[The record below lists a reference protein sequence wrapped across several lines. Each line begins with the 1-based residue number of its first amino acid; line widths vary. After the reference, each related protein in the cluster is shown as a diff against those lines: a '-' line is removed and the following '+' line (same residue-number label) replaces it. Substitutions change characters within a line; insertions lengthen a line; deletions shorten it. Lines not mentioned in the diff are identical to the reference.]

1 LLTSHICLICAKPSC
16 EYEFW
21 SQVGRNEP
29 IFIGIVDMESIFREI
44 LSIIA
49 PPTQSSLRQKPL
61 KAKTLELTMTSLNAA
76 LYAGIGYLTFLGIF
90 APIVGVVRFWGIAV
104 IIPSVFAALF
114 GPLVGGIGA
123 AIGIFI
129 SDMLVHGNALLSVT
143 VGVPANFAMF
153 YLIGYISQR
162 TVKVRTMNIGVAAG
176 CIAIVLVFLV
186 RWVVEAQTDLFSA
199 LLIVLFSGLSI
210 ILMVAVNKFWPKWRS
225 FAVGSIV
232 GNGIGSAIVGVGVWA
247 FSQFFLLPGGMG
259 SHLPLSASL
268 IWFVWTFSNQMPFLL
283 IFGPPILN
291 ACSRAFPS
299 LTGGPS
305 V

>member
-1 LLTSHICLICAKPSC
+1 MGC
-16 EYEFW
+16 
-21 SQVGRNEP
+21 V
-29 IFIGIVDMESIFREI
+29 FREI
-44 LSIIA
+44 LSIIT

-104 IIPSVFAALF
+104 VIPSVFAALF

-129 SDMLVHGNALLSVT
+129 SDMLVHGNALLSLA
-143 VGVPANFAMF
+143 VGVPANFVMF
-153 YLIGYISQR
+153 YLIGYVSQR
-162 TVKVRTMNIGVAAG
+162 TVKVRTMNMGVTVG
-176 CIAIVLVFLV
+176 CLAIVFVFLIQ
-186 RWVVEAQTDLFSA
+186 WVVEAQTDIFSA
-199 LLIVLFSGLSI
+199 LLIVFFSGLSV
-210 ILMVAVNKFWPKWRS
+210 ILMIAVNRFWPKWRS

-268 IWFVWTFSNQMPFLL
+268 IWFAWTFSNQMPFLL
-283 IFGPPILN
+283 VFGPPILD

-299 LTGGPS
+299 LIREPS

>member
-1 LLTSHICLICAKPSC
+1 
-16 EYEFW
+16 
-21 SQVGRNEP
+21 
-29 IFIGIVDMESIFREI
+29 M
-44 LSIIA
+44 
-49 PPTQSSLRQKPL
+49 
-61 KAKTLELTMTSLNAA
+61 KARTLEWTMTSLNAA

-104 IIPSVFAALF
+104 VIPSVFAALF
-114 GPLVGGIGA
+114 GPFVGGVGS

-143 VGVPANFAMF
+143 VGVPANFVMF
-153 YLIGYISQR
+153 YLIGYISKR
-162 TVKVRTMNIGVAAG
+162 AVNLRTMNIGVAAG
-176 CIAIVLVFLV
+176 CIAIVFVFLI
-186 RWVVEAQTDLFSA
+186 RWVAEARTDLFSA
-199 LLIVLFSGLSI
+199 LLIVIFSGLSI
-210 ILMVAVNKFWPKWRS
+210 ILMIAVNKFWPKWRS

-283 IFGPPILN
+283 IFGPPILD
-291 ACSRAFPS
+291 ACTRAFPS
-299 LTGGPS
+299 LTRRPS
-305 V
+305 T

>member
-1 LLTSHICLICAKPSC
+1 MAYVYPMSAEFSY
-16 EYEFW
+16 EYECW
-21 SQVGRNEP
+21 SQVVRGAR
-29 IFIGIVDMESIFREI
+29 IFIGIVDLQLVFREL
-44 LSIIA
+44 LSIIT
-49 PPTQSSLRQKPL
+49 PPTQSSLRRKPL

-76 LYAGIGYLTFLGIF
+76 LYVGIGYLTFLGIF

-114 GPLVGGIGA
+114 GPLVGGVGA
-123 AIGIFI
+123 AVGIFI
-129 SDMLVHGNALLSVT
+129 SDMFVHGNALLSLT

-153 YLIGYISQR
+153 FLIGYISQR
-162 TVKVRTMNIGVAAG
+162 RVKVQTMNIGVAVG
-176 CIAIVLVFLV
+176 CMAIVLVFLI
-186 RWVVEAQTDLFSA
+186 RWVVEAQTDIFSA
-199 LLIVLFSGLSI
+199 LLIVLFSSLSI
-210 ILMVAVNKFWPKWRS
+210 MLMIAVNRFWPKWRS

-232 GNGIGSAIVGVGVWA
+232 GNSIGSAIVGLGVWA

-299 LTGGPS
+299 LTRGPS

>member
-1 LLTSHICLICAKPSC
+1 
-16 EYEFW
+16 
-21 SQVGRNEP
+21 
-29 IFIGIVDMESIFREI
+29 M
-44 LSIIA
+44 
-49 PPTQSSLRQKPL
+49 

-104 IIPSVFAALF
+104 VIPSVFAALF
-114 GPLVGGIGA
+114 GPLVGGVGA

-129 SDMLVHGNALLSVT
+129 SDMLVHGNALLSLA
-143 VGVPANFAMF
+143 VGVPSNFVMF
-153 YLIGYISQR
+153 YLIGYASRR
-162 TVKVRTMNIGVAAG
+162 TVKVRTMNMGVAAG
-176 CIAIVLVFLV
+176 CIAIVFVFLIQ
-186 RWVVEAQTDLFSA
+186 WVVEAQTDIFSA
-199 LLIVLFSGLSI
+199 LLIVLFSGLSV
-210 ILMVAVNKFWPKWRS
+210 ILMIAVNKFWPKWRS
-225 FAVGSIV
+225 FAVGSIL
-232 GNGIGSAIVGVGVWA
+232 GNGIGSAIVGFGVWA

-283 IFGPPILN
+283 IFGPPILD

-299 LTGGPS
+299 LTHRPN